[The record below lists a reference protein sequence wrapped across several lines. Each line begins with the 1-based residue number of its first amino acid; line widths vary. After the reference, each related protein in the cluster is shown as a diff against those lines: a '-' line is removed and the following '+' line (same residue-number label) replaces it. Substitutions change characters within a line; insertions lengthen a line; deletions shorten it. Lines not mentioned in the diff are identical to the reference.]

1 MRGRISIAATLLAVL
16 TAPVL
21 AQTPPATSPQA
32 AATQG
37 TPMRIRGA
45 IEKLNGHDLTVKSRE
60 GETVNIALADNLV
73 VAYLIKKSVGD
84 IKPGDFIASTGIKG
98 TDGKLHAIEV
108 RIFPEALRGVGEGQ
122 YPWDLKPDSVM
133 TNATV
138 GTITQAPQG
147 NIIKV
152 SYKGTESEYTIDPTT
167 PIFANVTGD
176 RSLLV
181 PGAAVFVIAAKH
193 DDGKLT
199 SARLYV
205 EKDGIKPPM

>member
-1 MRGRISIAATLLAVL
+1 
-16 TAPVL
+16 
-21 AQTPPATSPQA
+21 
-32 AATQG
+32 
-37 TPMRIRGA
+37 
-45 IEKLNGHDLTVKSRE
+45 
-60 GETVNIALADNLV
+60 
-73 VAYLIKKSVGD
+73 
-84 IKPGDFIASTGIKG
+84 
-98 TDGKLHAIEV
+98 V

-147 NIIKV
+147 NVIKV
-152 SYKGTESEYTIDPTT
+152 IYKGTESEYTVDPTT
-167 PIFANVTGD
+167 PILANTTGD

-181 PGAAVFVIAAKH
+181 PGAAVFVIASKH